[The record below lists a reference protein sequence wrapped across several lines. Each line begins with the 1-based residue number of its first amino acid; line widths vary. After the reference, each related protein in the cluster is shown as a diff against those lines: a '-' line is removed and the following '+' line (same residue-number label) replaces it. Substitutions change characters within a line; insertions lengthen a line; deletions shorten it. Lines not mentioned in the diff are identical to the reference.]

1 MRIIDTGAGLE
12 RCLTVL
18 QGVDSV
24 FDTDVLRPLVEAAAK
39 ATGRNYGDD
48 EHADVSLRILADH
61 ARSMTFL
68 VSDGV
73 FPSNEDRGYVLRRII
88 RRAVRHAFGLGVEH
102 LVTPALVEATVD
114 VSGEAYPELVKSR
127 DFLLDV

>member
-24 FDTDVLRPLVEAAAK
+24 FDTDVLRPLVEAAAT

-48 EHADVSLRILADH
+48 PDVDISLRILADH
-61 ARSMTFL
+61 ARSMSFL

-88 RRAVRHAFGLGVEH
+88 RRAVRFAYLLGVEKP
-102 LVTPALVEATVD
+102 VTPALVDRTVATM
-114 VSGEAYPELVKSR
+114 GEA
-127 DFLLDV
+127 